1 MTHVMP
7 EYPQEMLS
15 GTKGRVVL
23 RLYIGADGIL
33 DDVRVAHAQPAGRF
47 DRAAVRAFAGARFT
61 PGMKAGKPV
70 ATELLIEVTFGN

>member
-7 EYPQEMLS
+7 EYPPEVLS

-23 RLYIGADGIL
+23 RLFIGDDGRL
-33 DDVRVAHAQPAGRF
+33 DDVRVMRAQPAGLF

-61 PGMKAGKPV
+61 PGMKAGKPA
-70 ATELLIEVTFGN
+70 ATQLLIEVTFGD